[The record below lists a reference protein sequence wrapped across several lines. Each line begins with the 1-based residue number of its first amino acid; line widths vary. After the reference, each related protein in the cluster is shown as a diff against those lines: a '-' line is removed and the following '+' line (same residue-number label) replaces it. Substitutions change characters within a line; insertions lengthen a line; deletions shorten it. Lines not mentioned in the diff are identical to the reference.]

1 MLVLNN
7 DGTGTL
13 DFYNVDYFMNSSLT
27 LEWQND
33 NTNIITKIKE
43 LDNYGD
49 EIESENYL
57 VEESTYSNG
66 ILKIV
71 LGDAFD
77 SNLKYTFTFQKA

>member
-1 MLVLNN
+1 MLVLNA

-13 DFYNVDYFMNSSLT
+13 DFYNVDYYMNSSLT

-43 LDNYGD
+43 LDYNGE
-49 EIESENYL
+49 EIESENYII
-57 VEESTYSNG
+57 EESTYTNG

-71 LGDAFD
+71 LGDTVD
-77 SNLKYTFTFQKA
+77 SSLKYTFTFQKA

>member
-1 MLVLNN
+1 
-7 DGTGTL
+7 
-13 DFYNVDYFMNSSLT
+13 MNSSLT

-43 LDNYGD
+43 LDYNGE
-49 EIESENYL
+49 EIESENYII
-57 VEESTYSNG
+57 EKSTYTNG

-77 SNLKYTFTFQKA
+77 SSLKYTFTFQKA

>member
-1 MLVLNN
+1 
-7 DGTGTL
+7 
-13 DFYNVDYFMNSSLT
+13 MNSSLT

-43 LDNYGD
+43 LDDYGE
-49 EIESENYL
+49 EIESENYII
-57 VEESTYSNG
+57 EESTYSNG

-77 SNLKYTFTFQKA
+77 SNLKNTFTFQKA

>member
-1 MLVLNN
+1 
-7 DGTGTL
+7 
-13 DFYNVDYFMNSSLT
+13 MNSSLT

-43 LDNYGD
+43 LDDYGE
-49 EIESENYL
+49 EIESENYII
-57 VEESTYSNG
+57 EESTYSNG

>member
-1 MLVLNN
+1 
-7 DGTGTL
+7 
-13 DFYNVDYFMNSSLT
+13 MNSSLT

-43 LDNYGD
+43 LDYNGE
-49 EIESENYL
+49 EIESENYII
-57 VEESTYSNG
+57 EESTYTNG

-77 SNLKYTFTFQKA
+77 SSLKYTFTFQKA